1 MAGRKDVMT
10 SSLVPTISVI
20 ECGIEILLVLVL
32 DGRYRNMRCS
42 NQRHWP
48 STEVEGDSL
57 KKEISR

>member
-32 DGRYRNMRCS
+32 DGR
-42 NQRHWP
+42 
-48 STEVEGDSL
+48 
-57 KKEISR
+57 